1 MNKQIVSRFYLIT
14 LDDTPVYIG
23 FTNRDIATRFREHKH
38 DKDLPDN
45 AIVKEIDKLVYDF
58 TWDVATVNNNA
69 KEVSDREAELIKEYN
84 TQDSIYQ
91 KAIGGG
97 QVWSEIKHFVIINR
111 EDPFWQSM
119 PEDIILATID
129 KIKAKKTR
137 LANVINHTRTTSH
150 LDSVIKDTTT
160 TRRLEDV
167 INHTKTTQRLES
179 VINNTK
185 ITQRLESVISETKT
199 TRRLED
205 VINHT
210 RTTKH
215 IEDVINH
222 TKTTRR
228 LESVVNNTKTTNR
241 LEGVISGTK
250 TTKRLESVINHT
262 RTTTRLENVI
272 NHTR

>member
-1 MNKQIVSRFYLIT
+1 MDKQIVSRFYLIT
-14 LDDTPVYIG
+14 LDDSPVYIG
-23 FTNRDIATRFREHKH
+23 FTNRDIATRFREHQH
-38 DKDLPDN
+38 DKDLPDS
-45 AIVKEIDKLVYDF
+45 AIVQEIDTLVYDF

-69 KEVSDREAELIKEYN
+69 KEVSDREAELIEKYG

-91 KAIGGG
+91 KSLGGG
-97 QVWSEIKHFVIINR
+97 QVWNEIKHFVVINR

-119 PEDIILATID
+119 PEDVILATIE
-129 KIKAKKTR
+129 KIKAKKVR
-137 LANVINHTRTTSH
+137 LTNVINHTRTTNRIEH
-150 LDSVIKDTTT
+150 LINDTKNTI
-160 TRRLEDV
+160 RLE
-167 INHTKTTQRLES
+167 N
-179 VINNTK
+179 
-185 ITQRLESVISETKT
+185 
-199 TRRLED
+199 
-205 VINHT
+205 
-210 RTTKH
+210 
-215 IEDVINH
+215 VINH

>member
-38 DKDLPDN
+38 DKDLPDS
-45 AIVKEIDKLVYDF
+45 AIVQEIDTLVYDF

-137 LANVINHTRTTSH
+137 LTNVINHTRTTSH
-150 LDSVIKDTTT
+150 LDSVINHTKT

-185 ITQRLESVISETKT
+185 T

-210 RTTKH
+210 RTTKR
-215 IEDVINH
+215 IEDIINH

>member
-1 MNKQIVSRFYLIT
+1 MNKQIVSRFYLIIA
-14 LDDTPVYIG
+14 DDNPIYVG

-119 PEDIILATID
+119 PEDIILATIE
-129 KIKAKKTR
+129 KLKAKKAR
-137 LANVINHTRTTSH
+137 LINVVNNTRTTKRLEGVIYQTKTSKR
-150 LDSVIKDTTT
+150 LKSVIYHTKISS
-160 TRRLEDV
+160 RLENVIGHTKYTQRIEDV
-167 INHTKTTQRLES
+167 IRHTKSTQRLES
-179 VINNTK
+179 VIGNTK
-185 ITQRLESVISETKT
+185 VSNRLENVIGHTKSTQRLESVIYQTKSY
-199 TRRLED
+199 
-205 VINHT
+205 
-210 RTTKH
+210 K
-215 IEDVINH
+215 
-222 TKTTRR
+222 
-228 LESVVNNTKTTNR
+228 
-241 LEGVISGTK
+241 
-250 TTKRLESVINHT
+250 
-262 RTTTRLENVI
+262 RLENVI
-272 NHTR
+272 KNTRIK

>member
-14 LDDTPVYIG
+14 VDNNPIYVG

-45 AIVKEIDKLVYDF
+45 AKVQEIDKLVYDF
-58 TWDVATVNNNA
+58 SWDVVTVNNNA

-97 QVWSEIKHFVIINR
+97 QVWNEIKHFVVINR
-111 EDPFWQSM
+111 EDPFWQAM
-119 PEDIILATID
+119 PEDVILATIE
-129 KIKAKKTR
+129 KIKAKKVR
-137 LANVINHTRTTSH
+137 LTNVINHTRTTNRIEH
-150 LDSVIKDTTT
+150 LINDTKNTI
-160 TRRLEDV
+160 RLE
-167 INHTKTTQRLES
+167 N
-179 VINNTK
+179 
-185 ITQRLESVISETKT
+185 
-199 TRRLED
+199 
-205 VINHT
+205 
-210 RTTKH
+210 
-215 IEDVINH
+215 VINH

>member
-14 LDDTPVYIG
+14 IDDDPVYIG

-129 KIKAKKTR
+129 KIKAKKTI
-137 LANVINHTRTTSH
+137 LTNVINHTRTTSH
-150 LDSVIKDTTT
+150 LDSVISGTTT

-185 ITQRLESVISETKT
+185 RTQRLESIISE
-199 TRRLED
+199 
-205 VINHT
+205 
-210 RTTKH
+210 
-215 IEDVINH
+215 